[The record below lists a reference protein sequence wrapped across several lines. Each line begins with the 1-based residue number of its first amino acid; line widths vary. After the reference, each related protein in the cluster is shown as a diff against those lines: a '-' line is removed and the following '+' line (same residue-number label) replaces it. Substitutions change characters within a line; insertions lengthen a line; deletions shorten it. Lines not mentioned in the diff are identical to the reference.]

1 MSPFPQTV
9 ETLTN
14 VVIQRSGR
22 VAPLLSAVV
31 LRCRRSLP
39 GPKDF
44 NRSIRKTQRASTRS
58 GRRSRRTLLT
68 STVALLCALL
78 AGCGATR
85 PSKYYQLTIPGDNAA
100 DPPAASVYPVTIL
113 VGPLSASHLYRED
126 HIVYS
131 SSGENMGFYEYQRW
145 AEPPTEMIQQVLFR
159 SLRVSGRYRSVYS
172 LRSSIRGDYLL
183 HGHLYDFKEIS
194 GSSMAGR
201 VSIELELRDTKTG
214 ATVWTHLYNRDEPV
228 SGKDVSAV
236 VAALNRNV
244 HRAAAEFAASLDQ
257 YVTNRPPATPAQ

>member
-1 MSPFPQTV
+1 MSPFLQTV

-14 VVIQRSGR
+14 VVIPRSGR
-22 VAPLLSAVV
+22 LAPLLSAVV
-31 LRCRRSLP
+31 LRCRRSLA
-39 GPKDF
+39 GPQDL
-44 NRSIRKTQRASTRS
+44 NRYTRKTQRASIRS
-58 GRRSRRTLLT
+58 SRCWWRAPLA
-68 STVALLCALL
+68 STVVLLCALL
-78 AGCGATR
+78 AGCGAAR

-172 LRSSIRGDYLL
+172 LRSTIRGDYLL

-201 VSIELELRDTKTG
+201 VL
-214 ATVWTHLYNRDEPV
+214 
-228 SGKDVSAV
+228 
-236 VAALNRNV
+236 
-244 HRAAAEFAASLDQ
+244 SLIHI
-257 YVTNRPPATPAQ
+257 